1 MDKESLQKVVLE
13 QGLGDQGER
22 IAKMEGIQFSDVHEL
37 SLGYKDILKIDHL
50 WEFTSLTKLEL
61 NSNLIKKI
69 EGLDRLTNLT
79 WLDLSF
85 NKIEKIVG
93 LETLK
98 NLELLNLSNNKISVI
113 ENMDTLEK
121 LTIFSIADNLL
132 EKLHDVLSLRRFKN
146 LFSLNI
152 SGNPLS
158 KDEDCKYLI
167 AANFP
172 KLKYLNC
179 RYLDEKT
186 KKEASV
192 KFNTDELLT
201 PQTPKASEQTETEPQ
216 LHKDAFV
223 EFLNGPH
230 LFQQMH
236 KEDPHTDELHSLP
249 EIASL
254 HSTFKSQIVQ
264 LCMQLFEIGLEEHKH
279 REKAVNSFV
288 SSRANAVAE
297 GQQKA
302 SQVLAKFEQ
311 QYNESIAEMQEL
323 SDPEPLTDKIN
334 VCIDEIQQLRES
346 LLMLEFELISQMED
360 LIKKL
365 DNSISDMVASFSETA
380 QGIFVQCRDLENEYN
395 EKVRNVAVAT
405 LEKVAKGNV
414 EEDMPEDVRMLFM
427 DKDNVMDVLAT
438 CHNNHVLAIS
448 DRETHLI
455 TRLNDWKDGLIKAS
469 QAKALQRNRMGIS
482 DINSYVDYLMEQL
495 NELQ

>member
-1 MDKESLQKVVLE
+1 MDWSSFIFKPFVMDKESLQKVVLE

-186 KKEASV
+186 
-192 KFNTDELLT
+192 
-201 PQTPKASEQTETEPQ
+201 
-216 LHKDAFV
+216 DAFV

>member
-1 MDKESLQKVVLE
+1 MDWSSFIFKPFVMDKESLQKVVLE

-132 EKLHDVLSLRRFKN
+132 ENSNLMHLKVLSLRRFKN

-186 KKEASV
+186 
-192 KFNTDELLT
+192 
-201 PQTPKASEQTETEPQ
+201 
-216 LHKDAFV
+216 
-223 EFLNGPH
+223 
-230 LFQQMH
+230 
-236 KEDPHTDELHSLP
+236 
-249 EIASL
+249 
-254 HSTFKSQIVQ
+254 
-264 LCMQLFEIGLEEHKH
+264 
-279 REKAVNSFV
+279 V
-288 SSRANAVAE
+288 SINCD
-297 GQQKA
+297 
-302 SQVLAKFEQ
+302 
-311 QYNESIAEMQEL
+311 EL

-346 LLMLEFELISQMED
+346 LLMLEFELISQMEV
-360 LIKKL
+360 
-365 DNSISDMVASFSETA
+365 SIYDCLF
-380 QGIFVQCRDLENEYN
+380 CRDLENEYN

-455 TRLNDWKDGLIKAS
+455 TRLNDWKDGLIKA
-469 QAKALQRNRMGIS
+469 RNRMGIS

>member
-1 MDKESLQKVVLE
+1 MDWSSFIFKPFVMDKESLQKVVLE

-186 KKEASV
+186 VSINCDAVSQ
-192 KFNTDELLT
+192 NGHIILLHSF
-201 PQTPKASEQTETEPQ
+201 PQ
-216 LHKDAFV
+216 DAFV

-254 HSTFKSQIVQ
+254 HSTYPIVQ

-311 QYNESIAEMQEL
+311 QYNEVSRKKIIIAEMQEL

-346 LLMLEFELISQMED
+346 LLMLEFELISQMEV
-360 LIKKL
+360 
-365 DNSISDMVASFSETA
+365 SIYDCLF
-380 QGIFVQCRDLENEYN
+380 CRDLENEYN

-455 TRLNDWKDGLIKAS
+455 TRLNDWKDGLIK
-469 QAKALQRNRMGIS
+469 RNRMGIS
-482 DINSYVDYLMEQL
+482 DINIFDSLHSCTCLGKIKHFE
-495 NELQ
+495 

>member
-1 MDKESLQKVVLE
+1 QNPPPKSIFIFKPFVMDKESLQKVVLE

-132 EKLHDVLSLRRFKN
+132 ENSNLMHLKVLSLRRFKN

-186 KKEASV
+186 VSINCDAVSQ
-192 KFNTDELLT
+192 N
-201 PQTPKASEQTETEPQ
+201 EQTETEPQ

-254 HSTFKSQIVQ
+254 HSTYPAFQIVQ

-311 QYNESIAEMQEL
+311 QYNEVSRKKIML
-323 SDPEPLTDKIN
+323 RPLTDKIN

-346 LLMLEFELISQMED
+346 LLMLEFELISQMEV
-360 LIKKL
+360 
-365 DNSISDMVASFSETA
+365 SIYDCLF
-380 QGIFVQCRDLENEYN
+380 CRDLENEYN

-455 TRLNDWKDGLIKAS
+455 TRLNDWKDGLIKS